1 MLIATVGTMV
11 CRENAGRAGK
21 VNCQMKC
28 KFAKVIAKHFKD
40 EPHP

>member
-1 MLIATVGTMV
+1 MKECKVITI
-11 CRENAGRAGK
+11 K

-28 KFAKVIAKHFKD
+28 KFARVIAKHFKD